1 MRKPCKR
8 APPCVGRIGSPHP
21 RQSGCPSR
29 SSRLRRCGAAAILD
43 TGRSPDQHLPGISR
57 GPSLWPAPCFSC
69 PLIRRRI
76 WLHHLAD
83 ALGLVDQLPGSGDR
97 LRRVGFRLP
106 GAFFPR
112 GLDASMSMRLPK
124 KRASSRRGNSF
135 GHGSSSAV
143 SAKELPSSPQRGAAS
158 GASPPTLDFAPRERA
173 CAPLSEGQVPSFAAA
188 VEVIE
193 VVRPEISETPGREG
207 LRARRCRSPA
217 RGASGARAAE
227 APMRRGIPACPGL
240 VRRV

>member
-29 SSRLRRCGAAAILD
+29 SSRLRRCGVAAIFRHWQIP
-43 TGRSPDQHLPGISR
+43 RSASTRDFPRAQP
-57 GPSLWPAPCFSC
+57 WPAPCFSC

-173 CAPLSEGQVPSFAAA
+173 APLSEGQVPSFATA
-188 VEVIE
+188 VEVRE
-193 VVRPEISETPGREG
+193 VVRSEISETPGREG